1 MAKHAEQRAEVVKNS
16 YMRGFLS
23 GLEAKFEEQ
32 FTQLKQEYG
41 LMVLIP
47 KEVEEEL
54 SNITTGKPLTLK
66 LPPIEEMLVY
76 EKGFIDGKKI
86 DYTRSTIDEKSD

>member
-54 SNITTGKPLTLK
+54 SNITTEKPLTLK
-66 LPPIEEMLVY
+66 LPPIEEMLAY